1 MVLGLYA
8 AVFPLVANFAIDRE
22 PSDLARTWWPVLPL
36 IAELAA
42 IVLGAV
48 FGLNLHHGSDSVA
61 VAPGSFETK
70 REPVI
75 RFRADVLPQ
84 FRRFAQ

>member
-1 MVLGLYA
+1 MNDHLLYD
-8 AVFPLVANFAIDRE
+8 FGFAQTKMHSIE
-22 PSDLARTWWPVLPL
+22 AGGCVSDGAGHL
-36 IAELAA
+36 